1 MTDKK
6 TEGNTMK
13 RQTTAVL
20 RDVTARDI
28 CDIVQRA
35 QAMAEK
41 DDEFFDMVMPRHTER
56 EYIERAIGEFNQD
69 PIRLNHRVM
78 YPNAED
84 R

>member
-13 RQTTAVL
+13 RQMTAVL
-20 RDVTARDI
+20 RDVTAGDI

-56 EYIERAIGEFNQD
+56 EYIGRAIQEFNQD